1 VCSHEGS
8 QNIMG
13 NRLSA
18 HPSARAGGQ
27 EEGDHG
33 SGLYLAPELQ
43 AKINQD
49 FDSHILQT
57 EWNEYRTLHL
67 QRHEQREASSSL
79 REEELRQKLD
89 TFQKQAKHV
98 HNKLDEAV
106 DAAKSQL
113 VDLEVEVG
121 YNVKQLG
128 KKFEGSL
135 LQSSSGS
142 TEGTCLDVRAELSH
156 CYNTLRDTG
165 ECSILAQKLDKCVTG
180 ALKSSL

>member
-1 VCSHEGS
+1 MEAHCRGRARGVLGTS
-8 QNIMG
+8 
-13 NRLSA
+13 
-18 HPSARAGGQ
+18 HPSLRAPIRFSQ
-27 EEGDHG
+27 ILLTPFHHVTITKT
-33 SGLYLAPELQ
+33 